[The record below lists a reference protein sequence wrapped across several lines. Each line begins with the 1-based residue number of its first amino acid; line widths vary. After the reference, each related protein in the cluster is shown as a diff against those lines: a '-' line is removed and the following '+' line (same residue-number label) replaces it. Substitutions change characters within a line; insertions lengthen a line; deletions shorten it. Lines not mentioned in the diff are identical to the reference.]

1 MLTLLRGITVLD
13 VTTIV
18 LGPMATQILAD
29 LGASVIK
36 VEAPAGDL
44 ARAAQP
50 FREDGVGALYHNN
63 NRNKR
68 SIAIDLK
75 SEAGRQTMARLVE
88 HSDVLVHNMR
98 PRAMDALGFA
108 PQAAMRLNPR
118 LIYCAAVGFGSDGPY
133 AGQPAYDDVI
143 QAASGIAG
151 LAARVG
157 DRPAYIPSIFADKV
171 TALYV
176 VNAVL
181 AALFDRQRTGSGH
194 EVEVPMFE
202 SMVAFLMSEHLA
214 GATFSEDGSCG
225 YHRMLEPDRRP
236 FETADGW
243 IAILPYTEDQWRR
256 LLVEIGHAGLVESA
270 WFRNPRERSGR
281 IGELYRLV
289 AAASPGRTTDQWMS
303 TLRELDIPYARV
315 NSLEDLL
322 RDPHLQ
328 SIDFFSPRPPGKGTV
343 RSVPQ
348 PIRFHD
354 APEEEDRPAPGL
366 GADTVEILAEIG
378 YSPAEIDALIESN
391 AVATS
396 AI

>member
-18 LGPMATQILAD
+18 LGPMATQFLAD
-29 LGASVIK
+29 MGANVIK

-50 FREDGVGALYHNN
+50 LREDGVGAMYQNN

-75 SEAGRQTMARLVE
+75 SEAGREVMAQLVKRA
-88 HSDVLVHNMR
+88 DVLVHNMR
-98 PRAMDALGFA
+98 PKAIDALGFGPEA
-108 PQAAMRLNPR
+108 SRRVNPE

-133 AGQPAYDDVI
+133 AGQPAYDDII
-143 QAASGIAG
+143 QAASGMAG

-157 DRPAYIPSIFADKV
+157 GRPAYIPTIVADKV

-181 AALFDRQRTGSGH
+181 AALFDRERTGAGH
-194 EVEVPMFE
+194 DIEVPMFE

-214 GATFSEDGSCG
+214 GATFSKDGLCG

-256 LLVEIGHAGLVESA
+256 LLVEIGQADVVDGA
-270 WFRNPRERSGR
+270 WFRDPRARSER
-281 IGELYRLV
+281 IGDLYRLV
-289 AAASPGRTTDQWMS
+289 ASASPGRTTDEWMS
-303 TLRELDIPYARV
+303 ALQELDVPCARV

-322 RDPHLQ
+322 EDPHLE
-328 SIDFFSPRPPGKGTV
+328 SIDFFAPRPRGRGTV

-348 PIRFHD
+348 PIRFRE
-354 APEEEDRPAPGL
+354 AMEREDFHAPGL
-366 GADTVEILAEIG
+366 GAQSVEILEELG
-378 YSPAEIDALIESN
+378 YPPQQIDALIDSG
-391 AVATS
+391 AIVTS
-396 AI
+396 